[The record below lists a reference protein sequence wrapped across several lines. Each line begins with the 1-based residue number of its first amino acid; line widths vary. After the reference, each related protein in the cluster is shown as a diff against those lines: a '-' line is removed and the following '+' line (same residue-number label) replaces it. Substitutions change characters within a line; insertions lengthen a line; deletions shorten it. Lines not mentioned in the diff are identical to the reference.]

1 MQVAITTRHGNIRDE
16 VREHITTKSEK
27 LLTYFERVTSIGI
40 TVDFEKDRVKVEIL
54 VDTEHRQNLVAHD
67 VGEYNEGGDV
77 INVFDQALHKMEK
90 QVRKY
95 KEKLQDHRRDRPM
108 NEMVDIEPEP
118 QEEEPEDSEHGEEE
132 LN

>member
-16 VREHITTKSEK
+16 VREHIAKKSEK
-27 LLTYFERVTSIGI
+27 LLTYFERVTSIGV

-54 VDTEHRQNLVAHD
+54 VETEHRQNLVAHN
-67 VGEYNEGGDV
+67 VGGYNEGGDV

-108 NEMVDIEPEP
+108 NEVVDIET
-118 QEEEPEDSEHGEEE
+118 EEEDSEESSPEEEE
-132 LN
+132 LI

>member
-16 VREHITTKSEK
+16 VREHIATKSEK
-27 LLTYFERVTSIGI
+27 ILTYFERVTSIEV
-40 TVDFEKDRVKVEIL
+40 TVDFEKERVKVEIL
-54 VDTEHRQNLVAHD
+54 VDTEHRQSLVAHN

-108 NEMVDIEPEP
+108 NEMVDVEPD
-118 QEEEPEDSEHGEEE
+118 EEESEESSPEEEE
-132 LN
+132 LI

>member
-16 VREHITTKSEK
+16 VREHITSKSEK
-27 LLTYFERVTSIGI
+27 LLTYFERVTSIVV

-67 VGEYNEGGDV
+67 VGAYNEGGDV

-108 NEMVDIEPEP
+108 NEMVEMES
-118 QEEEPEDSEHGEEE
+118 EEEPKESEPDEEE
-132 LN
+132 RN

>member
-16 VREHITTKSEK
+16 VREHISKKSEK
-27 LLTYFERVTSIGI
+27 LLTYFERVTSIGV

-54 VDTEHRQNLVAHD
+54 VDTEHRHNLVAHV
-67 VGEYNEGGDV
+67 VGEYSEGGDV
-77 INVFDQALHKMEK
+77 INVFDQVLHKMEK

-108 NEMVDIEPEP
+108 NEMVEIEPE
-118 QEEEPEDSEHGEEE
+118 EEEPEEGEPGEEE
-132 LN
+132 LI

>member
-16 VREHITTKSEK
+16 VREHIVTKSEK
-27 LLTYFERVTSIGI
+27 LLTYFERVTSIGV
-40 TVDFEKDRVKVEIL
+40 TVDFEKNRVNVEIL
-54 VDTEHRQNLVAHD
+54 VDTEHRQNLVSHD
-67 VGEYNEGGDV
+67 VGDYNEGGDV

-108 NEMVDIEPEP
+108 NEMVDVEPD
-118 QEEEPEDSEHGEEE
+118 EEESEESSPEEEE
-132 LN
+132 LI

>member
-16 VREHITTKSEK
+16 VREHIATKSEK
-27 LLTYFERVTSIGI
+27 ILTYFERVTSIEV
-40 TVDFEKDRVKVEIL
+40 TVDFEKERVKVEIL
-54 VDTEHRQNLVAHD
+54 VDTEHRQSLVAHN

-108 NEMVDIEPEP
+108 NEMVDIEPD
-118 QEEEPEDSEHGEEE
+118 EEESEESSPGEEE
-132 LN
+132 LI

>member
-1 MQVAITTRHGNIRDE
+1 M
-16 VREHITTKSEK
+16 
-27 LLTYFERVTSIGI
+27 
-40 TVDFEKDRVKVEIL
+40 

-77 INVFDQALHKMEK
+77 INVFDHVLRKMEK

-95 KEKLQDHRRDRPM
+95 KEKLQDHRRDRSM
-108 NEMVDIEPEP
+108 NEMVGLEPEP
-118 QEEEPEDSEHGEEE
+118 EEEEPEESAPGDEE